1 MTPWQRARRTRFRE
15 AFALAAVLIASA
27 ALLVPKGWI
36 RWAFEREF
44 RDLGPDP
51 ADRFETT
58 ALRLVPAPRVERPPV
73 VPRFPTEPRPERRVP
88 TVEPVPEEPEDA
100 ATSEHDPYADWQWDP
115 FNAYTTADDIF
126 RVGPVSLPDS
136 TAQRAELLR
145 SLTLTDL
152 RYAMAMVDTSQ
163 AALAHE
169 QLRWVD
175 DWVNEIWGP
184 IWEAQGYNAR
194 MRDLMERAVLEAERD
209 GM

>member
-15 AFALAAVLIASA
+15 AFALAALLIASA
-27 ALLVPKGWI
+27 ALLVPEGWI
-36 RWAFEREF
+36 RWAFEREV

-51 ADRFETT
+51 ADRFEST
-58 ALRLVPAPRVERPPV
+58 ALRLVPAPRVERPPL
-73 VPRFPTEPRPERRVP
+73 VPPPLTEPRPERQVP
-88 TVEPVPEEPEDA
+88 TVEAVPDEPAVESA
-100 ATSEHDPYADWQWDP
+100 ADDPYADWQWDP

-175 DWVNEIWGP
+175 DWIHEVWGP
-184 IWEAQGYNAR
+184 IWEAQGHNAR
-194 MRDLMERAVLEAERD
+194 MRDLMERAILEAERD